1 MERRPIRS
9 IGRALGIAA
18 AALALLPPGTASSG
32 DREAPGEPDRSG
44 ASPAPPDVAAR
55 GPELP
60 ALPRFVP
67 RDRDAPT
74 SRLGG
79 ATRGAGADAL
89 PAIEA
94 LVPAEV
100 GLTLEPTPVLYW
112 YLSRPTDARVDLRLL
127 ALDPL
132 ETVLEKT
139 LPPAGAAGIQ
149 RIRLADHGVELAPG
163 RAHQWLVLLVPDP
176 ADRSRDRVVGGGI
189 ERVAPDPG
197 LRDRIAR
204 ADRERLPFVLA
215 EAGVW
220 YDAIDL
226 LSEEIDRRPGDAK
239 PWNRRAALFEQVG
252 LPEVPLAG
260 GDAAP
265 GFGPR

>member
-1 MERRPIRS
+1 
-9 IGRALGIAA
+9 
-18 AALALLPPGTASSG
+18 
-32 DREAPGEPDRSG
+32 
-44 ASPAPPDVAAR
+44 
-55 GPELP
+55 
-60 ALPRFVP
+60 
-67 RDRDAPT
+67 
-74 SRLGG
+74 
-79 ATRGAGADAL
+79 
-89 PAIEA
+89 
-94 LVPAEV
+94 
-100 GLTLEPTPVLYW
+100 
-112 YLSRPTDARVDLRLL
+112 
-127 ALDPL
+127 
-132 ETVLEKT
+132 
-139 LPPAGAAGIQ
+139 
-149 RIRLADHGVELAPG
+149 
-163 RAHQWLVLLVPDP
+163 VLLVPDP